1 MSVLIKN
8 ATMPSTCGN
17 CKLALGCTSC
27 LACMLTGHIVD
38 DFGKSPAC
46 PLEEVVHCKDC
57 ANWDDALIHRTYHWC
72 CINDRFTTAEHFCA
86 DGERRKDEHL
96 D

>member
-17 CKLALGCTSC
+17 CKLALGRTTC
-27 LACMLTGHIVD
+27 LVCVLTGHIVD

-57 ANWDDALIHRTYHWC
+57 KYWELGFTERTYNWC
-72 CINDRFTTAEHFCA
+72 CKNDRHTMQEHFCA
-86 DGERRKDEHL
+86 DGERRNDEHT

>member
-17 CKLALGCTSC
+17 CKLALGCTYC

-46 PLEEVVHCKDC
+46 PIVEVVHCKDC
-57 ANWDDALIHRTYHWC
+57 KHSYDSVGGRC
-72 CINDRFTTAEHFCA
+72 CSHGVCVDCIVREDFFCA
-86 DGERRKDEHL
+86 DGERRAD
-96 D
+96 DV

>member
-8 ATMPSTCGN
+8 ATMPSNCGN
-17 CKLALGCTSC
+17 CKLALGRTYC

-46 PLEEVVHCKDC
+46 PLEEVVQCKDC
-57 ANWDDALIHRTYHWC
+57 E
-72 CINDRFTTAEHFCA
+72 FFCED
-86 DGERRKDEHL
+86 DGEWGVCENTGAGMKRTGFCSNGERKDDE
-96 D
+96 